1 MYRREYAFSDVIA
14 VTNRK
19 LCAADQTM
27 AWEDGNTWKDRFLAQ
42 IGRICAVHP
51 AALLLREKDLAPEE
65 YTALAGEVLAVCK
78 EYSVDCILHSCPE
91 AAEYTGNYKLHLSIS
106 GLRALITAETAET
119 AETAGTAGTH
129 VSYDMLG
136 CSVHS
141 VEEALEAEALGATY
155 LVAGHIYATDCKRGV
170 PPRGT
175 SFLRDVCT
183 AVSLPIYA
191 IGGIR
196 LEGKAGTSDMPQ
208 PCRQQM
214 QEIFSCGA
222 KGACIMS
229 GMMRL

>member
-19 LCAADQTM
+19 LCAAEQTM
-27 AWEDGNTWKDRFLAQ
+27 TSEDGSAWKDRFLAQ
-42 IGRICAVHP
+42 IRRICAVHP

-65 YTALAGEVLAVCK
+65 YMALAGEVLAVCA
-78 EYSVDCILHSCPE
+78 EYNVDCILHSCPE
-91 AAEYTGNYKLHLSIS
+91 AAEYTGNYKLHLPIS
-106 GLRALITAETAET
+106 GLRALKTE
-119 AETAGTAGTH
+119 GTAGTVGTH
-129 VSYDMLG
+129 AAYDMLG

-141 VEEALEAEALGATY
+141 VEEALEAQALGATY

-175 SFLRDVCT
+175 SFLREVCA
-183 AVSLPIYA
+183 AVSLPVYA
-191 IGGIR
+191 IGGIH
-196 LEGKAGTSDMPQ
+196 LEGKTGALDMPQ
-208 PCRQQM
+208 PCKQQM
-214 QEIFSCGA
+214 QEIFTCGA